1 MQLEFGNIDIFSLEP
16 VDECFRNFSKK
27 VLNFKEAIEEQKTIE
42 KDKGASR
49 DMLRTEEAQHI
60 LGEDQGKSF
69 GTLLIFSEEKL

>member
-42 KDKGASR
+42 KEKGASR
-49 DMLRTEEAQHI
+49 DMLRTEEA
-60 LGEDQGKSF
+60 
-69 GTLLIFSEEKL
+69 